1 MKKIIFLIAFVL
13 TSFCSNLALSQTSA
27 AYLSNTSQ
35 PWGQSSIIT
44 AMNAIY
50 PNDWTHYFY
59 NSYDINQIFIPSRKL
74 VFIEGG
80 NSDTNFMISVLT
92 THQTVIENWVSNGGV
107 LFLSAATN
115 VVYPNNTFNI
125 GFGISSK
132 RVLISKSAP
141 LNTNHPFFADSQ
153 YVPIIAA
160 EYSGSYIAHNVLTG
174 VGLDPIITI

>member
-80 NSDTNFMISVLT
+80 NSDTDFMISVLT

-107 LFLSAATN
+107 GTPVVSNGYALWSFYASRKIDNEWTARVKLDNAFDRQYQLAYGYNTPGRGIYAT
-115 VVYPNNTFNI
+115 
-125 GFGISSK
+125 
-132 RVLISKSAP
+132 L
-141 LNTNHPFFADSQ
+141 Q
-153 YVPIIAA
+153 YQPK
-160 EYSGSYIAHNVLTG
+160 
-174 VGLDPIITI
+174 